1 MAKEY
6 YPKLW
11 NDERMIALVKAKK
24 LTEEEYKEIT
34 GKEYQP
40 VK

>member
-1 MAKEY
+1 MAKVY

-11 NDERMIALVKAKK
+11 SDERMIALVEAKK

-40 VK
+40 AK